1 VSYSSPIAATIHRE
15 RHLLCLM
22 RQGLVSLDP
31 ATGKERFHHWFM
43 SRTHDSVNAAR
54 PVVVDDTILLSAAY
68 RVGSALLRVKPDGT
82 SYEVVWEDRRNL
94 HSHWTTPIYVDG
106 HYYGFHGR
114 HEQEGELR
122 CLNAKTGEVVW
133 STNGWERGLDA
144 LRRGPNNEILDTA
157 SGKQIPWPFYGRG
170 SAILADG
177 RFIVLAERG
186 TLALVEATAEGWREI
201 SRCSASRMKYP
212 AWTAPVLSR
221 GLLYLRAEDALV
233 CLDLRSPKS
242 E

>member
-1 VSYSSPIAATIHRE
+1 ATGTTLWEAVGRQTWDGCPTGWPSPETYEWSGEEMVVSYSSPIAATIHRE

-114 HEQEGELR
+114 HE
-122 CLNAKTGEVVW
+122 
-133 STNGWERGLDA
+133 
-144 LRRGPNNEILDTA
+144 
-157 SGKQIPWPFYGRG
+157 
-170 SAILADG
+170 
-177 RFIVLAERG
+177 
-186 TLALVEATAEGWREI
+186 
-201 SRCSASRMKYP
+201 
-212 AWTAPVLSR
+212 
-221 GLLYLRAEDALV
+221 
-233 CLDLRSPKS
+233 
-242 E
+242 